1 MNMVDKIFIPGSE
14 WVYFKLYT
22 GTKTADAI
30 LQNELY
36 RYVRE
41 LLNNGIIDKWFFI
54 RYTDPDFHI
63 RLRLHLKEIRH
74 FTFVFNRFFEVFNP
88 LINNGFVW
96 DIQCN
101 TYQREIDRYGSN
113 SISFVEDLF
122 FIDSEYIIP
131 LLHRLDNEN
140 AEQQRWRLA
149 LLLIDS
155 FLSAFSFDVPQRKE
169 LLAFM
174 ADNSK
179 KEFGFVHHNVTKQLN
194 DKYRANRKE
203 IANAMASE
211 NEILNARRQAMIPV
225 AEKLTGMEKAGELQV
240 ELKSLL
246 TSLIHMTMN
255 RWFRT
260 KNRLHEMVI
269 YEFLARYYA
278 SEIAKNSRL

>member
-36 RYVRE
+36 RYIRE

-63 RLRLHLKEIRH
+63 RLRLHLK
-74 FTFVFNRFFEVFNP
+74 
-88 LINNGFVW
+88 
-96 DIQCN
+96 
-101 TYQREIDRYGSN
+101 
-113 SISFVEDLF
+113 
-122 FIDSEYIIP
+122 
-131 LLHRLDNEN
+131 
-140 AEQQRWRLA
+140 
-149 LLLIDS
+149 
-155 FLSAFSFDVPQRKE
+155 
-169 LLAFM
+169 
-174 ADNSK
+174 
-179 KEFGFVHHNVTKQLN
+179 
-194 DKYRANRKE
+194 
-203 IANAMASE
+203 
-211 NEILNARRQAMIPV
+211 
-225 AEKLTGMEKAGELQV
+225 

-278 SEIAKNSRL
+278 SEIAKTLYSTSSSDS